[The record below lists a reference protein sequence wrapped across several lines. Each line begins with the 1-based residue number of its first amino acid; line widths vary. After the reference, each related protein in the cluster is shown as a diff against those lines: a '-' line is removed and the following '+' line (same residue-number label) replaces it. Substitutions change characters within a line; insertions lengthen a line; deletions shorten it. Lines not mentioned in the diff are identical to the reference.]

1 MVRQAKTSTEQWLEG
16 GRKPKQTEAMQ
27 GLAEMPPSPARIQG
41 RARVIWRETGKM
53 MIAAGMLAKADLGL
67 LERYAGL
74 RAGHEAVTAQMEA
87 MELDFEDPAQT
98 AMRAYALKTSS
109 ELRQIEESL
118 GLNPV
123 ARARMGKHQPA
134 PKKDPLSEF
143 NRKRESIKAAA

>member
-1 MVRQAKTSTEQWLEG
+1 MARQAKTSTEQWLEG

-27 GLAEMPPSPARIQG
+27 GLAEMPPSPPRIQG
-41 RARVIWRETGKM
+41 RARAIWRETGKM
-53 MIAAGMLAKADLGL
+53 LIAAGMLARADLGL

-74 RAGHEAVTAQMEA
+74 RAGHESVTAQMDA
-87 MELDFEDPAQT
+87 MALDFEDPAQT

-134 PKKDPLSEF
+134 PKKDPLSEL
-143 NRKRESIKAAA
+143 NKKREQMKAAA